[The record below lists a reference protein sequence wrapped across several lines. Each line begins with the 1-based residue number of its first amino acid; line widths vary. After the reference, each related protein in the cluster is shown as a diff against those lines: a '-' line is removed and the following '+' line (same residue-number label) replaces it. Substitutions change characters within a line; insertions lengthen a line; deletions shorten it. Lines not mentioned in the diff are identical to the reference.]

1 MKLLSKVTVLFLF
14 VSFLSGCA
22 TLKVEDT
29 SGIKSMLAIRVKA
42 ERLASEVKDKY
53 KSSDQKDI
61 LNELKK
67 LYDEVYD
74 ENNGWIDGIKFDLQ
88 SRDLFKVSQKE
99 YSEHLAG
106 LAAARFINKAEET
119 LIAEKTLRKDGF
131 LTLKKGFVGIE
142 IGVEAGKFVNEIINN
157 IIEQHNKEVKEA
169 RERIYKELEKAK
181 WRAW

>member
-1 MKLLSKVTVLFLF
+1 MRLLSKVIVLFLF
-14 VSFLSGCA
+14 VLSGCA
-22 TLKVEDT
+22 TLKVEDI
-29 SGIKSMLAIRVKA
+29 SGIKSMLGMRVKA

-88 SRDLFKVSQKE
+88 SRDIFKVSQKE

-106 LAAARFINKAEET
+106 LAAVRFINKAEET
-119 LIAEKTLRKDGF
+119 LKEEIKEKEKSL
-131 LTLKKGFVGIE
+131 LTIE
-142 IGVEAGKFVNEIINN
+142 VGVEAGKFVSEIMNN
-157 IIEQHNKEVKEA
+157 IIEQHNKKVEAA
-169 RERIYKELEKAK
+169 RERIYKQLEKAK

>member
-1 MKLLSKVTVLFLF
+1 MRLLSKVTVLFLF
-14 VSFLSGCA
+14 VLSGCA

-29 SGIKSMLAIRVKA
+29 SGIKDMLEIRVKA
-42 ERLASEVKDKY
+42 ERLKSEVKDEY

-67 LYDEVYD
+67 LYDEAYD
-74 ENNGWIDGIKFDLQ
+74 KNNGLIEGIKFDLQ
-88 SRDLFKVSQKE
+88 SRDILKVSQKE
-99 YSEHLAG
+99 YSELAG
-106 LAAARFINKAEET
+106 LAATRFINKAEET
-119 LIAEKTLRKDGF
+119 LRKDSV
-131 LTLKKGFVGIE
+131 LKLEKGVMSIE
-142 IGVEAGKFVNEIINN
+142 IGIEASKFVNEIINN

>member
-1 MKLLSKVTVLFLF
+1 MRLLSKVTVLFLF
-14 VSFLSGCA
+14 VLFLSGCA
-22 TLKVEDT
+22 TLKVEDIA
-29 SGIKSMLAIRVKA
+29 GIKSMLAIRVKA

-88 SRDLFKVSQKE
+88 SRDIFKVSQKE

-119 LIAEKTLRKDGF
+119 LRKDSF
-131 LTLKKGFVGIE
+131 LMLGKGVGSIE
-142 IGVEAGKFVNEIINN
+142 VGVEAGKFVNEIMNN
-157 IIEQHNKEVKEA
+157 IIEQHNMEVKEA